1 MEFQFHP
8 ASRRGAVRS
17 FTLADRGGR
26 WAVVLAGGAAF
37 FALSLWITVPTAVAR
52 ALRRE
57 SSAALER
64 ERAATARASGELA
77 ARVEGLRQRALDAGD
92 LLSRVAFLYRIP
104 PARWPR
110 RLNSEA
116 GTLAAP
122 GPEALL
128 DGLDR
133 YVAALERGRGLLEA
147 AEADDPALAQESPS
161 LLPLAGDLVEPSA
174 LFGPRVSPW
183 TGAEEFFVGLDLAAP
198 AGTPVIAPA
207 DGIVAFAGRVPASSR
222 SRLWRFGNLVIL
234 SHGARGATLF
244 GHLGKIDARR
254 GGRVSRGQRLGAVG
268 ATGWAMSPALH
279 YEYWRESGGILS
291 PTDPRFGILDRR
303 FARFDV
309 SLERMDAT
317 SAPGPL
323 EPLPIESLR

>member
-17 FTLADRGGR
+17 LVLADRGEK
-26 WAVVLAGGAAF
+26 WTVALAAAAAL

-57 SSAALER
+57 GSDALER
-64 ERAATARASGELA
+64 ERAASERESRELA
-77 ARVEGLRQRALDAGD
+77 ARIEGLRRRALDAGD
-92 LLSRVAFLYRIP
+92 LLSRVAFLYRVP

-110 RLNSEA
+110 RLNSET

-122 GPEALL
+122 APHALV

-133 YVAALERGRGLLEA
+133 YVAALERGLLLLEA
-147 AEADDPALAQESPS
+147 REAADPTLAQESPS
-161 LLPLAGDLVEPSA
+161 LLPLSGDLVEPSA

-183 TGAEEFFVGLDLAAP
+183 TGAEEFFIGLDLAAP
-198 AGTPVIAPA
+198 SGTPVIAPA
-207 DGIVAFAGRVPASSR
+207 DGTVSFVGRVPASSR
-222 SRLWRFGNLVIL
+222 PRLWRFGNLVIL
-234 SHGARGATLF
+234 SHGAHGVTLF
-244 GHLGKIDARR
+244 GHLGKIDVRR
-254 GGRVSRGQRLGAVG
+254 GGRVRRGQRLGTVG

-279 YEYWRESGGILS
+279 YEYWRERGGTLS

-303 FARFDV
+303 FAGFDV
-309 SLERMDAT
+309 SLERMEAT
-317 SAPGPL
+317 SAPGPV
-323 EPLPIESLR
+323 EPLPGK

>member
-8 ASRRGAVRS
+8 ASRGAVRR
-17 FTLADRGGR
+17 FTVGERGEK
-26 WAVVLAGGAAF
+26 WAVVLAGAAAL
-37 FALSLWITVPTAVAR
+37 FALSLWVTVPTAVSR
-52 ALRRE
+52 ALGRE
-57 SSAALER
+57 ESDALER
-64 ERAATARASGELA
+64 EKAATARDSRELA
-77 ARVEGLRQRALDAGD
+77 TRIEGLRQRALDAGD
-92 LLSRVAFLYRIP
+92 LLSRVAFLYRVP

-116 GTLAAP
+116 GALAAQAP
-122 GPEALL
+122 GALV

-133 YVAALERGRGLLEA
+133 YVAALEDGRQILEGEEA
-147 AEADDPALAQESPS
+147 AHPDLARESPS
-161 LLPLAGDLVEPSA
+161 LLPLSGDLVEASA

-183 TGAEEFFVGLDLAAP
+183 TGAEEFFIGLDLAAP
-198 AGTPVIAPA
+198 SGTAVIAPA
-207 DGIVAFAGRVPASSR
+207 DGIVAFAGRAPASSR

-234 SHGARGATLF
+234 SHGGRGATLF

-254 GGRVSRGQRLGAVG
+254 GGRVRRGQRLGTVG

-303 FARFDV
+303 LARFDV
-309 SLERMDAT
+309 SLERMEAT
-317 SAPGPL
+317 SAPGPV
-323 EPLPIESLR
+323 EPLPLK

>member
-17 FTLADRGGR
+17 LTLGERGEK
-26 WAVVLAGGAAF
+26 WATLLAGGAALC
-37 FALSLWITVPTAVAR
+37 ALSLWITVPAAVAR

-57 SSAALER
+57 GSETLAR
-64 ERAATARASGELA
+64 ERAATARAAGEIA

-92 LLSRVAFLYRIP
+92 LMSRVAFLYRIP

-110 RLNSEA
+110 RLNAGA

-122 GPEALL
+122 EPVGLV

-133 YVAALERGRGLLEA
+133 YVAALEEGRQLLEA
-147 AEADDPALAQESPS
+147 AETADPHLAQQSPS
-161 LLPLAGDLVEPSA
+161 LLPLSGDLVEPSA
-174 LFGPRVSPW
+174 LFGPRISPW

-198 AGTPVIAPA
+198 SGTPVIAPA

-222 SRLWRFGNLVIL
+222 SRLARFGNLVIL
-234 SHGARGATLF
+234 SHGTRGATLF

-254 GGRVSRGQRLGAVG
+254 GGRVRRGQRIGAVG
-268 ATGWAMSPALH
+268 ASGWAMSPALH
-279 YEYWRESGGILS
+279 YEFWRESGGILL

-309 SLERMDAT
+309 SLERMEGT
-317 SAPGPL
+317 SAPGPV
-323 EPLPIESLR
+323 EPLPVKSPP